1 MSRMIN
7 LCSDN
12 MSSVFPQILSA
23 LTECNQES
31 ARPYGADQWTESLT
45 PRFQVLF
52 GNAQLRAFPVT
63 TGTSAN
69 ALSIATLVA
78 PYQAVYCHE
87 KSHINEDEC
96 GAPEFFAG
104 GTKLIP
110 LSGEGGK
117 LEIPELAD
125 LLAQFEWDTVHQM
138 HPAMVGITQPTESG
152 TLYTLNEIAEIAEV
166 AHRFGCKLHMDGARF
181 ANALVALDCSPA
193 QMTWQAGVDVL
204 SFGAT
209 KNGAMGAE
217 AVIFFDQAL
226 ASGFNYRQKRGGHLL
241 SKMRYVSAQLHAY
254 LDEDLWLNNARHANA
269 ASTVLAKALETA
281 EHTQLVYPQQVNE
294 VFVSMPMN
302 LVSRLRN
309 AGFVFYEWPAEAS
322 GQYRLVT
329 SFDTRL
335 ADLDTFTAIIS
346 S

>member
-1 MSRMIN
+1 
-7 LCSDN
+7 
-12 MSSVFPQILSA
+12 
-23 LTECNQES
+23 
-31 ARPYGADQWTESLT
+31 
-45 PRFQVLF
+45 
-52 GNAQLRAFPVT
+52 
-63 TGTSAN
+63 
-69 ALSIATLVA
+69 
-78 PYQAVYCHE
+78 
-87 KSHINEDEC
+87 
-96 GAPEFFAG
+96 
-104 GTKLIP
+104 
-110 LSGEGGK
+110 
-117 LEIPELAD
+117 
-125 LLAQFEWDTVHQM
+125 
-138 HPAMVGITQPTESG
+138 
-152 TLYTLNEIAEIAEV
+152 
-166 AHRFGCKLHMDGARF
+166 MDGARF

-269 ASTVLAKALETA
+269 ASKVLAKALETV

-294 VFVSMPMN
+294 VFVSMPLN
-302 LVSRLRN
+302 LVSKLRN
-309 AGFVFYEWPAEAS
+309 AGFVFYEWPTEAS
-322 GQYRLVT
+322 RQYRLVT
-329 SFDTRL
+329 PFDTRL